1 MSRST
6 GRLCFPV
13 STLSYWSSD
22 WHMGYSHTHSISS
35 TYIKSSKKDYAKYIF
50 YLCFLTKFMQCV
62 FSRCFSPRELATD
75 WINRSLYCLKIQFN
89 LYHPRQ
95 RKYSKKVT
103 NENTAMVTSLVTP
116 GTAACAGHAEPYQVC
131 WFFLCFFF
139 LIWKVVQM
147 LPNYLS
153 LLFLK

>member
-95 RKYSKKVT
+95 RKHSKKVT
-103 NENTAMVTSLVTP
+103 NENTAMVTSLVTQ
-116 GTAACAGHAEPYQVC
+116 ELQLVQVMLNLTK
-131 WFFLCFFF
+131 FVGFLFVFF

>member
-35 TYIKSSKKDYAKYIF
+35 TYIKSTKKDYAKYIF

-95 RKYSKKVT
+95 RKHSKKVT
-103 NENTAMVTSLVTP
+103 NENTAMVTSLVTQ
-116 GTAACAGHAEPYQVC
+116 ELQLVQVMLNLTK
-131 WFFLCFFF
+131 FVVFLFVFF